1 MYYPEMIIKLNAFLC
16 PEFCSI
22 FSDPYIKWYPSISL
36 PKPYNIIHGL
46 PICGCTWFNLFVLV
60 FLCTGNSK
68 SDWCFYSE
76 MELTMG
82 HRPCANSV
90 DDELAAE
97 ENNGR

>member
-1 MYYPEMIIKLNAFLC
+1 MYYPDMIIKLNAFLC

-36 PKPYNIIHGL
+36 PKPLISYMVYLYVVARGL
-46 PICGCTWFNLFVLV
+46 TFLYWF
-60 FLCTGNSK
+60 FLCTGNST